1 MMRNG
6 RVTLI
11 ARQSNKPDM
20 DWNYIACRRTS
31 VAFIQTVA
39 AMRYALEVAFSDVD
53 LDVGRVIVDRAGD
66 ADEFLELL
74 ATLPAEFTGDALYIR
89 DNGSGVMS
97 ATARGGDRVLY
108 SLTAHDIRFYLET
121 HDLVTGRVAMGMT
134 A

>member
-1 MMRNG
+1 MSRNG

-11 ARQSNKPDM
+11 ARESTKPDM
-20 DWNYIACRRTS
+20 DWNYAACRRTN

-39 AMRYALEVAFSDVD
+39 AMRYAIDAAFMDVE

-74 ATLPAEFTGDALYIR
+74 TSLPNEFTGDALFIR
-89 DNGSGVMS
+89 DNGTGVMS
-97 ATARGGDRVLY
+97 AAARGGDRVLY
-108 SLTAHDIRFYLET
+108 SLTAHDIRFYLEA
-121 HDLVTGRVAMGMT
+121 HDLVTGRVAMGKT

>member
-1 MMRNG
+1 MLRHG

-20 DWNYIACRRTS
+20 DWNYAAARRSS

-39 AMRYALEVAFSDVD
+39 AMRYALDAAFMDVD
-53 LDVGRVIVDRAGD
+53 LDIGRVIVDRSGD
-66 ADEFLELL
+66 ADAFLELL
-74 ATLPAEFTGDALYIR
+74 SALPAEFTGDALFIR
-89 DNGSGVMS
+89 DNGTGFLS
-97 ATARGGDRVLY
+97 AAARGGDRVLY
-108 SLTAHDIRFYLET
+108 ALNAHDIRFYLEA